1 MRGLRV
7 TNGSIQKLM
16 VKTVMNRYSLLTQTR
31 EQTTKPLGS
40 TRPRLWKSPL
50 VRVLLSLLS
59 AALLIA
65 SLPDPDIGWL
75 GWVALVPLM
84 VACQGLSPLSATG
97 LGLMFGIAA
106 SFGIYGWLFEV
117 PSFDMRHA
125 IVLELYVGAYPAVWC
140 AATAWVIRRHASFIF
155 AAPALWVVIDY
166 LRAHAGFLA
175 LPWGTLAQTQ
185 HQNLAILQIASL
197 AGEQAVTFLVVL
209 GNAALVSLMLQHT
222 GRGAVIAGL
231 ILVIAHVW
239 GASVLSLEQ
248 PGPMIQVAAIQPNI
262 LIEERRTEEGRREL
276 IERMEQLTRA
286 AATDAPT
293 LIVWPESAIPENLQS
308 DALLISRLQRLSDTL
323 EIPLILGAAE
333 VEKFATGNTEVTI
346 GRRAFN
352 TAHLLQPGKPL
363 GQPYRKRVLVPFAE
377 YLPHPEI
384 IPWPEWLAPRVS
396 DMTPGKNTQLF
407 SVTDGLT
414 VGTLICWENVFAQL
428 ARESVKNGANL
439 VVQLTNDVWFGQSA
453 APRQH
458 NLMSVMR
465 AVENR
470 VPIVIASNTGP
481 SQIIDR
487 YGRVIAS
494 APDIF
499 TKARTMGSIQTGSS
513 GTVYTALGDV
523 FVFGVFAWL
532 GMFLLCQSSILLWI
546 REKRPLAWLPS
557 VPGEHRDVEKLSESG
572 KGST

>member
-1 MRGLRV
+1 
-7 TNGSIQKLM
+7 M
-16 VKTVMNRYSLLTQTR
+16 VKTLMNRYSLLPRTR
-31 EQTTKPLGS
+31 ERTAKPLVS
-40 TRPRLWKSPL
+40 SRPGLWEYPL
-50 VRVLLSLLS
+50 VRVLLAMLS
-59 AALLIA
+59 AALLIC

-84 VACQGLSPLSATG
+84 LACQGLGPRNAAG
-97 LGLMFGIAA
+97 LGLMFGIVA

-125 IVLELYVGAYPAVWC
+125 IVLALYVGAYPAMWC
-140 AATAWVIRRHASFIF
+140 AATAWVTRRHISLLLAGPS
-155 AAPALWVVIDY
+155 LWVAIDY

-175 LPWGTLAQTQ
+175 LPWGTLAQSQ
-185 HQNLAILQIASL
+185 HHNLAILQIASL

-222 GRGAVIAGL
+222 RRGAVIAGL

-248 PGPMIQVAAIQPNI
+248 PGPTIQVTAIQPNI

-276 IERMEQLTRA
+276 IERLEQLTHA
-286 AATDAPT
+286 AATDGPT

-333 VEKFATGNTEVTI
+333 VEKFATGEKEVTI
-346 GRRAFN
+346 EHRAFN
-352 TAHLLQPGKPL
+352 TAHLLRPGEPL
-363 GQPYRKRVLVPFAE
+363 APPYRKRVLVPFAE
-377 YLPHPEI
+377 YLPHPDI

-396 DMTPGKNTQLF
+396 EMTPGESAQLF
-407 SVTDGLT
+407 NMTTDLSIGA
-414 VGTLICWENVFAQL
+414 LICWENVFAPL
-428 ARESVKNGANL
+428 ARESVRNGAHL
-439 VVQLTNDVWFGQSA
+439 LVQLTNDVWFGQSA
-453 APRQH
+453 APWQH

-481 SQIIDR
+481 SQIIDG
-487 YGRVIAS
+487 YGRVVAS
-494 APDIF
+494 AQDIF
-499 TKARTMGSIQTGSS
+499 IKGLATGRVHTGVN
-513 GTVYTALGDV
+513 GTVYTAVGDF
-523 FVFGVFAWL
+523 FVL
-532 GMFLLCQSSILLWI
+532 SGMALFSLYVTWRIV
-546 REKRPLAWLPS
+546 KGPLALRKRIALNPRR
-557 VPGEHRDVEKLSESG
+557 GLDY
-572 KGST
+572 